1 MKRIYSSQSHM
12 VVALLKNILEASGIS
27 CVIRNELLAGAA
39 GELPPIECWPEL
51 WVMDDNQYEWARKLI
66 KTTLD
71 AGDHG
76 RSVWQCRQ
84 CGECLEGQFAQCWS
98 CGQVRE
104 SGQ

>member
-1 MKRIYSSQSHM
+1 MKRLYSSQSHM
-12 VVALLKNILEASGIS
+12 LVTLLKDILEASGIP
-27 CVIRNELLAGAA
+27 CTIRNELLAGAA

-51 WVMDDNQYEWARKLI
+51 WVMDDDQYEWARRLI

-71 AGDHG
+71 AGDHTRTG
-76 RSVWQCRQ
+76 WQCRQ

-104 SGQ
+104 GGQ